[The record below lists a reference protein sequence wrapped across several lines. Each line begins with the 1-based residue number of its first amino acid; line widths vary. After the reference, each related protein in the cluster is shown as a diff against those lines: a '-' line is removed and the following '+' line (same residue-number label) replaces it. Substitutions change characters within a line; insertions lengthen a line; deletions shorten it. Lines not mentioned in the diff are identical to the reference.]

1 MPTLIAVIGLG
12 QFGHRLAQRLS
23 EQGAEVLAIDSSRDI
38 VEAVRDKVTHAVAL
52 DATDEE
58 ALRAAGL
65 ADARAA
71 VVSIGQNFEAI
82 ALATVLLKQL
92 GVPRVI
98 ARAPSPMAE
107 RILRRIGADEIVNP
121 EDEAADR
128 WCNRLVAP
136 RFLSQIEFHEG
147 YSLIE
152 VKAPREWIE
161 RSLAELNL
169 RAKLGLHV
177 VALKRRRDP
186 ENPES
191 PLRIEM
197 PGPTTP
203 LQEGDILVLMGKDED
218 FARIPQ

>member
-1 MPTLIAVIGLG
+1 MPTSIAVIGLG
-12 QFGHRLAQRLS
+12 QFGSRLAARLS
-23 EQGAEVLAIDSSRDI
+23 EQGAEVLAIDHDRDI
-38 VEAVRDKVTHAVAL
+38 VELVRDKVTHAVAL
-52 DATDEE
+52 DVTDED

-65 ADARAA
+65 ADVRAA
-71 VVSIGQNFEAI
+71 VVCIGQNFEAI
-82 ALATVLLKQL
+82 TLATVLLKQL

-98 ARAPSPMAE
+98 ARAPSPLAA
-107 RILRRIGADEIVNP
+107 RILARIGADDIVNP
-121 EDEAADR
+121 EEEAADR
-128 WCNRLVAP
+128 WCHRLVAP

-152 VKAPREWIE
+152 VKAPADWIG
-161 RSLAELNL
+161 RSLADLHL

-177 VALKRRRDP
+177 VALKRRRDADD
-186 ENPES
+186 PES

-203 LQEGDILVLMGKDED
+203 LRTGDILVLMGKDED

>member
-1 MPTLIAVIGLG
+1 MPTIIAVIGLG
-12 QFGHRLAQRLS
+12 QFGSRLAARLS
-23 EQGAEVLAIDSSRDI
+23 EQGAEVLAIDIARPI
-38 VEAVRDKVTHAVAL
+38 VEAIRDKVTHAVAL

-65 ADARAA
+65 ADAGAA
-71 VVSIGQNFEAI
+71 LVSIGQNFEAI
-82 ALATVLLKQL
+82 ALATVLLKHL

-98 ARAPSPMAE
+98 ARAPSPLAA
-107 RILRRIGADEIVNP
+107 RILSKIGADEIVNP
-121 EDEAADR
+121 EEEAADR
-128 WCNRLVAP
+128 WCHRLVAP

-152 VKAPREWIE
+152 VKAPRDWLE
-161 RSLAELNL
+161 RTLAELNL

-177 VALKRRRDP
+177 VALKRRRDAADVQ
-186 ENPES
+186 S

-197 PGPTTP
+197 PGPNTP
-203 LQEGDILVLMGKDED
+203 LGEGDILVLMGRDED